1 MLLIRLYFFL
11 LFDKIYKKSKIMALN
26 QSQIKNANFRI
37 KFPYLEVLLDRNVDA
52 NR

>member
-1 MLLIRLYFFL
+1 
-11 LFDKIYKKSKIMALN
+11 MALN